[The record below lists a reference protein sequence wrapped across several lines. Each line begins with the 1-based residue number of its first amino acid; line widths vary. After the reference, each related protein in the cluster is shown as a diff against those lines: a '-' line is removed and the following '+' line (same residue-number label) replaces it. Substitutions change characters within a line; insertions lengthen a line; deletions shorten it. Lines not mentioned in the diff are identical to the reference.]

1 MKFNER
7 LLELRKKSGWSQEE
21 LGYKLDVSRQTISKW
36 EAGQTTPE
44 LEKLRNL
51 AKLFNISVDEL
62 INEDESIEETNTEKD
77 RLNEKVQI
85 KPKNKIRKKVCLLII
100 LSLILVYIVIVVQRF
115 LIITKSQEILI
126 NAFSK
131 TTYMKIENWKIVDD
145 ALTCTERMDYYKY
158 KIDNYD
164 MTKVEEYGSDGTG
177 DLKRIRYAKGDE
189 LDWSLIEII
198 PENNT
203 YQYVDNDWKYWFEAH
218 TPDLWNEFQ
227 RHYNNIDV
235 KNAIVIAMNL
245 NIKIGKVNNA
255 IMKGYYISDRT
266 TRFEDSCSL
275 TIDTTSNR
283 ITLDRKFYDEET
295 RVIKGEKIYRYTYDK
310 PSRPEDADIPNLANY
325 TLETE

>member
-7 LLELRKKSGWSQEE
+7 LLDLRKKNGWSQEE
-21 LGYKLDVSRQTISKW
+21 LGEKLDVSRQTISKW
-36 EAGQTTPE
+36 ESGQTTPE

-62 INEDESIEETNTEKD
+62 INEEEKD
-77 RLNEKVQI
+77 NRIEDTVNENVQI
-85 KPKNKIRKKVCLLII
+85 KQKNKIGKKVCFLII
-100 LSLILVYIVIVVQRF
+100 LSLILLYIIIVVHRF
-115 LIITKSQEILI
+115 LIIVKSQEILTD
-126 NAFSK
+126 AFSK
-131 TTYMKIENWKIVDD
+131 TTYMKIENWEIVEE

-177 DLKRIRYAKGDE
+177 DLKRIRYAKGDD
-189 LDWSLIEII
+189 LDCTLIEII

-235 KNAIVIAMNL
+235 KNAIAIAMNL
-245 NIKIGKVNNA
+245 NIKIGKINSA
-255 IMKGYYISDRT
+255 IMNGYYISDRSA
-266 TRFEDSCSL
+266 RFEDSCSL

-295 RVIKGEKIYRYTYDK
+295 RAIKGEQIYRYTYDK
-310 PSRPEDADIPNLANY
+310 PSRPKDAEIPDLTNY
-325 TLETE
+325 TLISE